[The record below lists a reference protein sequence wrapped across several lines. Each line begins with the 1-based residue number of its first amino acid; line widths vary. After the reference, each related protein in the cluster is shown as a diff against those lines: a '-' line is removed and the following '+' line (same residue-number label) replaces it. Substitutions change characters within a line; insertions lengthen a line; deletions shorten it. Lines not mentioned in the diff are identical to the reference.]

1 MFVLKNA
8 WAALGR
14 VKWRTALTA
23 LLALLVSFS
32 AAVDLAV
39 LRADDKA
46 NNETYQS
53 QKASAVIR
61 PSAKVTAKRDG
72 ADSNYT
78 ANYMTWD
85 MYTKYAEAVQK
96 NNLTF
101 EYTLATSVPV
111 RASKSLQAIAAKSDT
126 SEDNTG
132 GNLTLQAFYT
142 NDAAKINDYGTFKV
156 VKGKQLNYKTANDGV
171 LVSQAVAKKNN
182 LKVGDKVTGG
192 NPTKASET
200 YKFTVRGI
208 YEYTGEAPAG
218 YGSDAKYAKD
228 NRENVVYTSYI
239 NFAQSGLDVAG
250 TKGWA
255 IPNLNIIFTL
265 TDPATYN
272 KFVRLV
278 TKAKLDTS
286 KFTISSP
293 SLDAYKKRTAGRRC
307 QGRAHGVV
315 GDPDRRRARAAG
327 IGAVGR
333 DRWTP

>member
-46 NNETYQS
+46 NNETYQA

-126 SEDNTG
+126 SENNTG

-182 LKVGDKVTGG
+182 LKVGDKVTVG

-200 YKFTVRGI
+200 YKFTEIRERQPRERGVHVVHQLRAKRSGCGRHQGLGHPEPQHHLHADRSGHIQQVRA
-208 YEYTGEAPAG
+208 TGDKGQAG
-218 YGSDAKYAKD
+218 HVEVHNLIA
-228 NRENVVYTSYI
+228 
-239 NFAQSGLDVAG
+239 VA
-250 TKGWA
+250 
-255 IPNLNIIFTL
+255 
-265 TDPATYN
+265 
-272 KFVRLV
+272 
-278 TKAKLDTS
+278 
-286 KFTISSP
+286 
-293 SLDAYKKRTAGRRC
+293 
-307 QGRAHGVV
+307 
-315 GDPDRRRARAAG
+315 
-327 IGAVGR
+327 
-333 DRWTP
+333 

>member
-156 VKGKQLNYKTANDGV
+156 VKGKQLSYKTANDGV

-293 SLDAYKKRTAGRRC
+293 SLDAYKKRIAPLDAAAKARARRC
-307 QGRAHGVV
+307 WR
-315 GDPDRRRARAAG
+315 P
-327 IGAVGR
+327 
-333 DRWTP
+333 

>member
-46 NNETYQS
+46 NNETYQA

-126 SEDNTG
+126 SEDKTG

-142 NDAAKINDYGTFKV
+142 NDAAKINDYGTFK
-156 VKGKQLNYKTANDGV
+156 A
-171 LVSQAVAKKNN
+171 VSYTH
-182 LKVGDKVTGG
+182 LTL
-192 NPTKASET
+192 PTKRI
-200 YKFTVRGI
+200 V
-208 YEYTGEAPAG
+208 
-218 YGSDAKYAKD
+218 
-228 NRENVVYTSYI
+228 
-239 NFAQSGLDVAG
+239 
-250 TKGWA
+250 
-255 IPNLNIIFTL
+255 
-265 TDPATYN
+265 
-272 KFVRLV
+272 
-278 TKAKLDTS
+278 
-286 KFTISSP
+286 
-293 SLDAYKKRTAGRRC
+293 
-307 QGRAHGVV
+307 
-315 GDPDRRRARAAG
+315 
-327 IGAVGR
+327 
-333 DRWTP
+333 

>member
-1 MFVLKNA
+1 M
-8 WAALGR
+8 
-14 VKWRTALTA
+14 
-23 LLALLVSFS
+23 
-32 AAVDLAV
+32 
-39 LRADDKA
+39 
-46 NNETYQS
+46 
-53 QKASAVIR
+53 
-61 PSAKVTAKRDG
+61 
-72 ADSNYT
+72 
-78 ANYMTWD
+78 
-85 MYTKYAEAVQK
+85 
-96 NNLTF
+96 
-101 EYTLATSVPV
+101 
-111 RASKSLQAIAAKSDT
+111 
-126 SEDNTG
+126 
-132 GNLTLQAFYT
+132 
-142 NDAAKINDYGTFKV
+142 
-156 VKGKQLNYKTANDGV
+156 
-171 LVSQAVAKKNN
+171 AKKNN
-182 LKVGDKVTGG
+182 LKVGDKVTVG

-293 SLDAYKKRTAGRRC
+293 SLDAYKKRIAPLDAAAKAARTLQQMSAG
-307 QGRAHGVV
+307 
-315 GDPDRRRARAAG
+315 
-327 IGAVGR
+327 
-333 DRWTP
+333 

>member
-142 NDAAKINDYGTFKV
+142 NDAAKINDYGTGIPYHEVEALARVLLPEIQAFFESEEGQREFAEWKAQQR
-156 VKGKQLNYKTANDGV
+156 VKQ
-171 LVSQAVAKKNN
+171 Q
-182 LKVGDKVTGG
+182 
-192 NPTKASET
+192 E
-200 YKFTVRGI
+200 
-208 YEYTGEAPAG
+208 
-218 YGSDAKYAKD
+218 
-228 NRENVVYTSYI
+228 
-239 NFAQSGLDVAG
+239 
-250 TKGWA
+250 
-255 IPNLNIIFTL
+255 
-265 TDPATYN
+265 
-272 KFVRLV
+272 
-278 TKAKLDTS
+278 
-286 KFTISSP
+286 
-293 SLDAYKKRTAGRRC
+293 
-307 QGRAHGVV
+307 
-315 GDPDRRRARAAG
+315 
-327 IGAVGR
+327 
-333 DRWTP
+333 